1 MKVAILT
8 MFNGLS
14 KTYSLV
20 SVVEEHLHMLLG
32 GGADVKV
39 LVSQDCPDSERYGIY
54 SDERIEWVKITNRLH
69 GKQIHWVDYTQPAG
83 RVHSSFFEEAEV
95 IADSLCEALSD
106 AEVVFLHDI
115 LYQGWHLVHNI
126 AVRQV
131 QARLP
136 RLRFLAMTHSYPAV
150 RPQRM
155 DWPLSARFLPMPN
168 TTYLYP
174 AESGLPALAEQYK
187 VPLER
192 CRAIP
197 NSLNL
202 FGEMGEEVQRLGS
215 RTDLL
220 SPDILAIYPGRLTTG
235 KQMEKAAALL
245 GAIGSVSG
253 KRVKMIFCDF
263 PSLDIEPA
271 AYKRMIRSEGEKYG
285 LGGEELVFTSDLGWP
300 DGFPHS
306 GVMNLFTLSN
316 LFLCT
321 SYSESFGLIVLE
333 AASRG
338 NLLVLNQ
345 AVPALE
351 ELGSRLQ
358 AYFMRW
364 NAKGFGM
371 DTRETYLP
379 SEEAYLRE
387 HADRIASL
395 IGNNP
400 VIQAKTIIRRQ
411 YNPTWIWENRLKPL
425 IEQRPIEGH

>member
-1 MKVAILT
+1 MLQIAILT

-32 GGADVKV
+32 GGMRVKV

-54 SDERIEWVKITNRLH
+54 NDKRIEWVKITNRLQ
-69 GKQIHWVDYTQPAG
+69 GKQIHWMDYTQPTG
-83 RVHSSFFEEAEV
+83 RVHPSFFEEAEAV
-95 IADSLCEALSD
+95 ADSLYDALQD
-106 AEVVFLHDI
+106 VDVVFLHDI
-115 LYQGWHLVHNI
+115 LYQGWHLVHNV

-131 QARLP
+131 QVRLP
-136 RLRFLAMTHSYPAV
+136 RLRFLAMNHSHPAA
-150 RPQRM
+150 RPRRM
-155 DWPLSARFLPMPN
+155 DWPLSARYMPLPN
-168 TTYLYP
+168 ATYLYP
-174 AESGLPALAEQYK
+174 AESGLAALADQYM

-202 FGEMGEEVQRLGS
+202 YGEISEEVKRLGEL
-215 RTDLL
+215 TDLL
-220 SPDILAIYPGRLTTG
+220 EPDILAVYPGRLTTG

-245 GAIGSVSG
+245 GAIGAVSG

-271 AYKRMIRSEGEKYG
+271 AYKQRIRSEGEIYG
-285 LGGEELVFTSDLGWP
+285 LGVDALVFTSELGWP
-300 DGFPHS
+300 DGFPHR
-306 GVMNLFTLSN
+306 GVMDLFTLSN
-316 LFLCT
+316 LFICT

-338 NLLVLNQ
+338 NMLVLNQ

-351 ELGSRLQ
+351 ELGNRLK

-364 NAKGFGM
+364 NARGFGC
-371 DTRETYLP
+371 DTRETYHP

-387 HADRIASL
+387 HAEL
-395 IGNNP
+395 IVRMMDDNP
-400 VIQAKTIIRRQ
+400 VIQAKTITRQ
-411 YNPTWIWENRLKPL
+411 RYNPQWIWEHRLRPL
-425 IEQRPIEGH
+425 IENQL

>member
-1 MKVAILT
+1 

-32 GGADVKV
+32 GGVDVKV
-39 LVSQDCPDSERYGIY
+39 LVSQDCPDSERYGVY

-69 GKQIHWVDYTQPAG
+69 GNQIHWMDYTQPTG
-83 RVHSSFFEEAEV
+83 RVHPSFFQEAEV
-95 IADSLCEALSD
+95 IADSLHEALLD
-106 AEVVFLHDI
+106 VDVVFLHDI

-126 AVRQV
+126 AVRHV

-155 DWPLSARFLPMPN
+155 DWPLSARFSPLPN

-174 AESGLPALAEQYK
+174 AESGLAALAEQYM
-187 VPLER
+187 VPIEQ

-202 FGEMGEEVQRLGS
+202 FGGMGEEVRRLGT

-220 SPDILAIYPGRLTTG
+220 SPDILAVYPGRLTTG
-235 KQMEKAAALL
+235 KQLEKAAALL
-245 GAIGSVSG
+245 GAIGLASG

-271 AYKRMIRSEGEKYG
+271 AYKRRIRSEGELYG
-285 LGGEELVFTSDLGWP
+285 LGGENLVFTSEQGWP

-306 GVMNLFTLSN
+306 GVMDLFTLSN
-316 LFLCT
+316 LFICT

-338 NLLVLNQ
+338 NMLVLNQ

-351 ELGSRLQ
+351 ELGSRLH

-364 NAKGFGM
+364 NARGFGV
-371 DTRETYLP
+371 DTRESYHP
-379 SEEAYLRE
+379 SEEAYLLE
-387 HADRIASL
+387 HAERIAGL
-395 IGNNP
+395 MAINP
-400 VIQAKTIIRRQ
+400 VLQAKTLIRRQ
-411 YNPTWIWENRLKPL
+411 YNPMWIWENRLKPL
-425 IEQRPIEGH
+425 IEHRPIAEQ

>member
-32 GGADVKV
+32 GGAEVKM

-69 GKQIHWVDYTQPAG
+69 GKQIHWVDYAQPTG
-83 RVHSSFFEEAEV
+83 RVHPSFFQEAEA
-95 IADSLCEALSD
+95 IADSLYEALLD
-106 AEVVFLHDI
+106 VDVVFLHDI

-126 AVRQV
+126 AVRQA
-131 QARLP
+131 QGRLP

-155 DWPLSARFLPMPN
+155 DWPLSARFLPLPN

-174 AESGLPALAEQYK
+174 AESGLAALADQYK
-187 VPLER
+187 VPLEL
-192 CRAIP
+192 CKAIP

-202 FGEMGEEVQRLGS
+202 FGEMGEEVRRLGT

-220 SPDILAIYPGRLTTG
+220 SPDILAVYPGRLTTG
-235 KQMEKAAALL
+235 KQMEKAAALM
-245 GAIGSVSG
+245 GAIGAVSG

-271 AYKRMIRSEGEKYG
+271 AYKRRIGSEGELYG
-285 LGGEELVFTSDLGWP
+285 LDREDLVFTSDLGWP

-306 GVMNLFTLSN
+306 GVMDLFTLSN
-316 LFLCT
+316 LFICT

-338 NLLVLNQ
+338 NMLVLNQ

-351 ELGSRLQ
+351 ELGNRLQ

-364 NAKGFGM
+364 NARGFGVDM
-371 DTRETYLP
+371 REIYHP

-387 HADRIASL
+387 HAEL
-395 IGNNP
+395 ILERMGNNP

-411 YNPTWIWENRLKPL
+411 YNPRWIWENRLKPL
-425 IEQRPIEGH
+425 IEHGP

>member
-1 MKVAILT
+1 MHVAIVT

-32 GGADVKV
+32 GGMKVKV

-54 SDERIEWVKITNRLH
+54 SDERIEWVKITNRLN
-69 GKQIHWVDYTQPAG
+69 GQQIHWLDYTQPTG
-83 RVHSSFFEEAEV
+83 RVHSTFFQEAEV
-95 IADSLCEALSD
+95 IADSLYEAVRD
-106 AEVVFLHDI
+106 VDVVFLHDI

-126 AVRQV
+126 AIRQV

-136 RLRFLAMTHSYPAV
+136 QLRFLAMNHSYPAV
-150 RPQRM
+150 RPLRM
-155 DWPLSARFLPMPN
+155 DWPLSGRYTPLPN

-174 AESGLPALAEQYK
+174 AESGLPVLAGQYN
-187 VPLER
+187 VPLEQ

-202 FGEMGEEVQRLGS
+202 YGEMSEAVQGLGS
-215 RTDLL
+215 LTDLL
-220 SPDILAIYPGRLTTG
+220 TPDILAVYPGRLTTG
-235 KQMEKAAALL
+235 KQFEKAAALI
-245 GAIGSVSG
+245 GAMGAESG
-253 KRVKMIFCDF
+253 KKVKLIFCDF

-271 AYKRMIRSEGEKYG
+271 SYKRIIRNAGESYG
-285 LGGEELVFTSDLGWP
+285 LGSEELVFTSDMGWP
-300 DGFPHS
+300 DGFPHRS
-306 GVMNLFTLSN
+306 VMELFTLSN
-316 LFLCT
+316 LFICT

-351 ELGSRLQ
+351 ELGHGLN

-364 NAKGFGM
+364 NARGFDC
-371 DTRETYLP
+371 DTRESYHP

-387 HADRIASL
+387 HAGI
-395 IGNNP
+395 IVKQMENNP
-400 VIQAKTIIRRQ
+400 VLQAKTITRQ
-411 YNPTWIWENRLKPL
+411 RYSPQWIWENRLKPL
-425 IEQRPIEGH
+425 IEGFN

>member
-32 GGADVKV
+32 GGMKVKV

-69 GKQIHWVDYTQPAG
+69 GEQIHWLDYTQPTG
-83 RVHSSFFEEAEV
+83 RVHPTFFQEADV
-95 IADSLCEALSD
+95 ITDSLYEALQD
-106 AEVVFLHDI
+106 VDVVFLHDI
-115 LYQGWHLVHNI
+115 LYQGWHLVHNV

-131 QARLP
+131 QVRLP
-136 RLRFLAMTHSYPAV
+136 RLRFLAMNHSYPAV
-150 RPQRM
+150 RPKRM
-155 DWPLSARFLPMPN
+155 DWPLSARFMPLPN

-174 AESGLPALAEQYK
+174 AESGLTALAEQYM
-187 VPLER
+187 VLLEQ

-202 FGEMGEEVQRLGS
+202 YGGMGEDIQRLGGL
-215 RTDLL
+215 TDLL
-220 SPDILAIYPGRLTTG
+220 TPDILAVYPGRLTPG
-235 KQMEKAAALL
+235 KQMEKAATLL
-245 GAIGSVSG
+245 AVISAVSG
-253 KRVKMIFCDF
+253 KRVKLVFCDF

-271 AYKRMIRSEGEKYG
+271 AYKRSIRDEGERYG
-285 LGGEELVFTSDLGWP
+285 LGLDALVFTSDLGWP
-300 DGFPHS
+300 DGFPHR
-306 GVMNLFTLSN
+306 GVMDLFTLSN
-316 LFLCT
+316 LFICT

-338 NLLVLNQ
+338 NMLVLNQ

-351 ELGSRLQ
+351 ELGHRLQ

-364 NAKGFGM
+364 HARGFGV
-371 DTRETYLP
+371 DTRESYHP

-387 HADRIASL
+387 HAEIIA
-395 IGNNP
+395 GRMNQNP
-400 VIQAKTIIRRQ
+400 VIQAKTITRQQ
-411 YNPTWIWENRLKPL
+411 YNPHWIWEHRLKPL
-425 IEQRPIEGH
+425 IEI

>member
-1 MKVAILT
+1 MKIAILT

-32 GGADVKV
+32 EGMRVKV

-54 SDERIEWVKITNRLH
+54 GDERIEWVKIANRLN
-69 GKQIHWVDYTQPAG
+69 GRQIHWMDYNQPTG
-83 RVHSSFFEEAEV
+83 RVHPTFFQEADV
-95 IADSLCEALSD
+95 IADSLYEALED
-106 AEVVFLHDI
+106 VEVVVLHDI
-115 LYQGWHLVHNI
+115 LYQGWHLVHNV

-131 QARLP
+131 QIRLP
-136 RLRFLAMTHSYPAV
+136 SLRFLAMNHSYPAV

-155 DWPLSARFLPMPN
+155 DWPLSARYIPLPN

-174 AESGLPALAEQYK
+174 AESGLAALAGQYNVVLEQ
-187 VPLER
+187 
-192 CRAIP
+192 CRTIP

-202 FGEMGEEVQRLGS
+202 FGGMSEEVQRLG
-215 RTDLL
+215 RQTDLL
-220 SPDILAIYPGRLTTG
+220 MPDVLAVYPGRLTTG

-245 GAIGSVSG
+245 GAIGAVSG
-253 KRVKMIFCDF
+253 KRVKIIFCDF

-271 AYKRMIRSEGEKYG
+271 AYKRRIRSEGELYG
-285 LGGEELVFTSDLGWP
+285 LGEEEIVFTSDQGWP
-300 DGFPHS
+300 DGFPHR
-306 GVMNLFTLSN
+306 GVMDLFTLSN
-316 LFLCT
+316 LFVCT

-338 NLLVLNQ
+338 NMLVLNQ

-351 ELGSRLQ
+351 ELGSRLH

-364 NAKGFGM
+364 DARGFGV
-371 DTRETYLP
+371 DTRETYHP

-387 HADRIASL
+387 HAGLIAGQL
-395 IGNNP
+395 ENNP
-400 VIQAKTIIRRQ
+400 VIRAKTVTRQQ
-411 YNPTWIWENRLKPL
+411 YNPQWIWENRLKPL
-425 IEQRPIEGH
+425 IENRGALQ